1 METLWSDF
9 INSEWH
15 DWKGGGRSEDRL
27 EKPSWQSG
35 FLNDWRLRAPVPAAD
50 DDIAA
55 MREFREKLHA
65 LAVELAGG
73 GEIGEEAWQ
82 LLNQYM
88 KPGTVYREFAADR
101 EGTVK
106 LEYRP
111 AMAEWRQVLAEVAA
125 SFGQT
130 VLQGE
135 AGRIR
140 VCDNPD
146 CRWIFYDD
154 TRNRTKKYCD
164 DKMCGNL
171 MKVRRFRARK
181 KAEQNPDG
189 DAEA

>member
-130 VLQGE
+130 VLQGRPDASAFATTRT
-135 AGRIR
+135 AGGYFMTIR
-140 VCDNPD
+140 GIG
-146 CRWIFYDD
+146 R
-154 TRNRTKKYCD
+154 RNTATTKC
-164 DKMCGNL
+164 
-171 MKVRRFRARK
+171 A
-181 KAEQNPDG
+181 AI
-189 DAEA
+189 

>member
-1 METLWSDF
+1 
-9 INSEWH
+9 
-15 DWKGGGRSEDRL
+15 
-27 EKPSWQSG
+27 
-35 FLNDWRLRAPVPAAD
+35 
-50 DDIAA
+50 

-65 LAVELAGG
+65 LAVDLAGG
-73 GEIGEEAWQ
+73 GEMGEGAWH

-101 EGTVK
+101 EGSVK
-106 LEYRP
+106 LQYRP

-130 VLQGE
+130 VSQGE

-146 CRWIFYDD
+146 CRWIFYDE